1 MIVDLRDTLNNSCCR
16 KAARERILRSIDNY
30 VTEVNERSQRI
41 CSLKYDGYEMRGCM
55 IWLGLATLI
64 VVFVVGF
71 RVLTSDSRRAI
82 RRLSERLGITP
93 VPLESMIDQLGK
105 TAGNEYLRYLERPN
119 EAHLQNAAQVL
130 LVWQVA
136 IVDGSEQNLHYWY
149 RLMKKSRLAAP
160 ITEAQIRLAQGF
172 LRELEPEVSEL
183 HALQERYNAL
193 FLPEDGVHWL
203 H

>member
-1 MIVDLRDTLNNSCCR
+1 
-16 KAARERILRSIDNY
+16 
-30 VTEVNERSQRI
+30 
-41 CSLKYDGYEMRGCM
+41 M
-55 IWLGLATLI
+55 IWIGLATLV

-130 LVWQVA
+130 LIWQVA
-136 IVDGSEQNLHYWY
+136 IVDASEKPALLVSPDAKSAFSGADHRGADPPGARVSARAGSGY
-149 RLMKKSRLAAP
+149 
-160 ITEAQIRLAQGF
+160 
-172 LRELEPEVSEL
+172 
-183 HALQERYNAL
+183 ERFA
-193 FLPEDGVHWL
+193 
-203 H
+203 